1 MERVVE
7 RAAVC
12 GSALHSDH
20 PVALSKSTRKPQQ
33 GSGEAPAGS
42 GERTL
47 SGEEDV
53 ARRVPTTMHPAL
65 IILVVVL
72 TVHVLGLIGRQRIE
86 GAVRPVYM
94 RVVHAKDAATQRRL
108 KKEMY
113 ETRQQLNK
121 TSSQDEF
128 AKWARLRRQVDKLVS
143 QLEATSRC
151 CGGGREGAWKER
163 DGRQSSRPEAPPD
176 AHTPFPWCCAPR
188 PDARLAGAASV
199 VSLLVR
205 AALFLATTL
214 FPFCLTFYFGKTP
227 MFYLPPSDSPAAAA
241 SASRAAVLPASQKR
255 MAPGGFE
262 LPQNPTHAWGMIN
275 ETYLGPLGWLLSMTA
290 APRGESSVLRLHLHL
305 RRAQRGACSAQA
317 HAWSGTNKQP
327 C

>member
-1 MERVVE
+1 MG
-7 RAAVC
+7 AKA
-12 GSALHSDH
+12 
-20 PVALSKSTRKPQQ
+20 
-33 GSGEAPAGS
+33 
-42 GERTL
+42 
-47 SGEEDV
+47 V
-53 ARRVPTTMHPAL
+53 AR
-65 IILVVVL
+65 
-72 TVHVLGLIGRQRIE
+72 
-86 GAVRPVYM
+86 
-94 RVVHAKDAATQRRL
+94 KRR
-108 KKEMY
+108 
-113 ETRQQLNK
+113 
-121 TSSQDEF
+121 
-128 AKWARLRRQVDKLVS
+128 
-143 QLEATSRC
+143 
-151 CGGGREGAWKER
+151 
-163 DGRQSSRPEAPPD
+163 PD

-305 RRAQRGACSAQA
+305 RRAQRRLFGP
-317 HAWSGTNKQP
+317 GTCMVRNKQTALLTAALSSLP
-327 C
+327 IL